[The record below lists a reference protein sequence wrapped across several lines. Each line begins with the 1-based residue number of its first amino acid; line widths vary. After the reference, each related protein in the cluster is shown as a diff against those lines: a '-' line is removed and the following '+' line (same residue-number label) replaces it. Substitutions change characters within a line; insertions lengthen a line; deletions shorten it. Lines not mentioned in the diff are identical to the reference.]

1 MTSPSVSSYP
11 VQERIG
17 AGRIVLFC
25 IIFFGLAVTEEVSN
39 VMLPLT
45 LQRLTADFTLSFNL
59 PVFGAVTLGSAFV
72 IGLILALNPLFGV
85 IAQPLVGVISDRVW
99 TRVGRRAFF
108 IIISAPIV
116 ALCLVSVPLTSTM
129 WKLVMIVVVYQF
141 FQDVLWGSDHPLLA
155 DLFPSRQRGMVVG
168 MLAISYQLGAVFVSR
183 VGLAWV
189 DAHDIANG
197 GEYFGLPLYGTAA
210 VLQICLVMVLAF
222 FLWEKPNPGP
232 PRPKVTIKSYVADF
246 VAQPGLLR
254 MGWIHFLRAF
264 MYHSATSFLVLFGTI
279 TLGATLGDYAR
290 MMGWLPLTAM
300 GYVWIVGMVADRVRR
315 ERMLLFGFGV
325 SVVGYALAWT
335 ANTLFVLAIAYL
347 IFGFA
352 WTVLEITFKSLVTDF
367 YPREMVGQLAGAIN
381 IFFAAGRTLAVIS
394 VGALVGLF
402 DNNYRLIWIVAGVT
416 GVVCYLVARKVTDP
430 RIAAEAKVAAE
441 AWENRP

>member
-1 MTSPSVSSYP
+1 MTSAFS

-17 AGRIVLFC
+17 PGRILLFC

-39 VMLPLT
+39 TMLPLT
-45 LQRLTADFTLSFNL
+45 LQRMTADFTLSFTL
-59 PVFGAVTLGSAFV
+59 PMYGIVTIGSAFV

-108 IIISAPIV
+108 IIISAPVV
-116 ALCLVSVPLTSTM
+116 ALCLVSVPLTSTL

-155 DLFPSRQRGMVVG
+155 DLFPSRQRGMVAG

-189 DAHDIANG
+189 EAHEAANG
-197 GEYFGLPLYGTAA
+197 GELFGLPLYGTAA
-210 VLQICLVMVLAF
+210 ALQIGLVMGLAF

-232 PRPKVTIKSYVADF
+232 PRPRVTMKSYVKDF
-246 VAQPGLLR
+246 AEQPGLLR

-264 MYHSATSFLVLFGTI
+264 MYNSATSFLVLFGTVTI
-279 TLGATLGDYAR
+279 GAKLGDYAR
-290 MMGWLPLTAM
+290 VMGWLPLTAM
-300 GYVWIVGMVADRVRR
+300 GYVWIVGMVADKVRR
-315 ERMLLFGFGV
+315 ERMLLFGFVV

-335 ANTLFVLAIAYL
+335 ANTLFVLAVAFL
-347 IFGFA
+347 IFRFA

-381 IFFAAGRTLAVIS
+381 IFYAAGRTLAVIS
-394 VGALVGLF
+394 VGALVGIF

-416 GVVCYLVARKVTDP
+416 GVVCYLVTRKVTDP
-430 RIAAEAKVAAE
+430 RIEAEAKAATE
-441 AWENRP
+441 ALEN